1 LSPLRGFLRAAF
13 YPAPSRR
20 QMYLRPTIQYIH
32 IYDTVRNTFHTKL
45 APIKAASRTTLT
57 RSRMRQWRFVLLADR
72 VRCVWVAVVLFVCTL
87 AFVATDFEPP
97 RGIY

>member
-1 LSPLRGFLRAAF
+1 
-13 YPAPSRR
+13 
-20 QMYLRPTIQYIH
+20 
-32 IYDTVRNTFHTKL
+32 
-45 APIKAASRTTLT
+45 
-57 RSRMRQWRFVLLADR
+57 MRQWRFVLLADR